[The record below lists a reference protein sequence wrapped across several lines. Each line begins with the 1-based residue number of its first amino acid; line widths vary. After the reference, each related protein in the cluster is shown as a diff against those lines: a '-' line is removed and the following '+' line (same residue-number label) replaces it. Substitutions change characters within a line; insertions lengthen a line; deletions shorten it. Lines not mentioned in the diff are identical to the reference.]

1 MGDVE
6 VDELCRLSAME
17 VLARFADRSL
27 SPVELL
33 DAMYARADRVEPLI
47 NAWTDRRTEQAY
59 AAAHASA
66 ARWVKGAEAA
76 LPLDGVPVA
85 MKEEQPIAGEPWRL
99 GSLLLEHETASITHP
114 LYDRLTAAGAVVHAR
129 TTTPEFSCAGFTH
142 SRLWGLT
149 KNPWNHDVTCG
160 GSSGGSGASLAACTT
175 TLATGSD
182 IGGSIRVPSAQCG
195 LVGFKPPHGRVP
207 TLPPFNLD
215 TYSHD
220 GPMGRT
226 VADVALLQNLI
237 AGAHPIDHVSM
248 RNPPVLP
255 LSPEGI
261 AGLRVAVARTIGD
274 VPVEADVDANT
285 TRVIEALRA
294 GGATVVE
301 VQVPV
306 SRQQV
311 ITTAMVHFAAI
322 FGASV
327 TMAAGDRAD
336 LLTPYA
342 AHFAERSAQ
351 IGSQHSFY
359 EGLEMET
366 AIHLAVADAMAGC
379 DALVCPTMG
388 TNALRAG
395 DDYVGHGLTVA
406 GVELDFYFECGLT
419 TIFNIASK
427 HPVLAV
433 PSGLGANGAPTG
445 VQIVAPTYDD
455 ATAFR
460 VGAALERELGWWH
473 DPSWHP

>member
-1 MGDVE
+1 MG
-6 VDELCRLSAME
+6 
-17 VLARFADRSL
+17 
-27 SPVELL
+27 
-33 DAMYARADRVEPLI
+33 
-47 NAWTDRRTEQAY
+47 
-59 AAAHASA
+59 
-66 ARWVKGAEAA
+66 
-76 LPLDGVPVA
+76 
-85 MKEEQPIAGEPWRL
+85 
-99 GSLLLEHETASITHP
+99 
-114 LYDRLTAAGAVVHAR
+114 
-129 TTTPEFSCAGFTH
+129 
-142 SRLWGLT
+142 
-149 KNPWNHDVTCG
+149 
-160 GSSGGSGASLAACTT
+160 
-175 TLATGSD
+175 
-182 IGGSIRVPSAQCG
+182 
-195 LVGFKPPHGRVP
+195 
-207 TLPPFNLD
+207 
-215 TYSHD
+215 
-220 GPMGRT
+220 
-226 VADVALLQNLI
+226 
-237 AGAHPIDHVSM
+237 
-248 RNPPVLP
+248 
-255 LSPEGI
+255 
-261 AGLRVAVARTIGD
+261 
-274 VPVEADVDANT
+274 
-285 TRVIEALRA
+285 
-294 GGATVVE
+294 TVVE